1 VYPNPLQ
8 PNIAR
13 GKDMSTEATRLVDS
27 NGQTYGK
34 RGDEEA
40 GYEDVETFTYGDFIK
55 VSKTTLLWRSADQ
68 RCCCNSAALDNHT
81 SYSDAITCQ

>member
-1 VYPNPLQ
+1 
-8 PNIAR
+8 
-13 GKDMSTEATRLVDS
+13 MSTEATRLVDS

-55 VSKTTLLWRSADQ
+55 VSKSALLWIIAGQ
-68 RCCCNSAALDNHT
+68 VVAAAAVLHCIN
-81 SYSDAITCQ
+81 YFVQ